1 MSGKPN
7 LILDIAGVIA
17 TNFSPIFWEVLS
29 SKFDATY
36 DDLIKFRKDIREEL
50 WTGNI
55 EEQEFW
61 DRLLK
66 KFPTIDVV
74 YAKSSLITT
83 IKPLP
88 TLDQIPIWSNYS
100 KIHLLSNHRIEWVKH
115 IIDPVQD
122 YISSITISGDVGYCK
137 PQVDIFLTVN
147 SNLDNNQDVLF
158 VDDQEKNLIV
168 ARNLGWSTLLADVEG
183 EWTNKVT
190 QLLYSY

>member
-1 MSGKPN
+1 MDGKPN

-17 TNFSPIFWEVLS
+17 TNFSPIYWLDLS
-29 SKFDATY
+29 SKFDASY
-36 DDLIKFRKDIREEL
+36 DDLLKFRKDIREEL
-50 WTGNI
+50 WTGKI
-55 EEQEFW
+55 EEKEFW

-74 YAKSSLITT
+74 YARSKLLTT

-88 TLDQIPIWSNYS
+88 TLNQIPIWSKYA

-122 YISSITISGDVGYCK
+122 YIRSITISGDVGYCK
-137 PQVDIFLTVN
+137 PQVDIYIKVN
-147 SNLDNNQDVLF
+147 SNLDNKQNILF

-168 ARNLGWSTLLADVEG
+168 ARNLGWSTLLADGEG
-183 EWTNKVT
+183 EWTKKVT
-190 QLLYSY
+190 QRLYSY

>member
-1 MSGKPN
+1 MIGKPN

-17 TNFSPIFWEVLS
+17 TNFSPIFWKDLS
-29 SKFDATY
+29 SKFNASY

-50 WTGNI
+50 WTGKI

-66 KFPTIDVV
+66 KFPTIDIA
-74 YAKSSLITT
+74 YARSKLLTT

-88 TLDQIPIWSNYS
+88 TLEQIPIWSKS
-100 KIHLLSNHRIEWVKH
+100 AKIHLLSNHRIEWVKH

-122 YISSITISGDVGYCK
+122 YIRSITISGDVGFCK
-137 PQVDIFLTVN
+137 PQLDIYIRVN
-147 SNLDNNQDVLF
+147 SILDNKKNVLF

-168 ARNLGWSTLLADVEG
+168 ARNLGWTTLLADKEG
-183 EWTNKVT
+183 KWIKEVT
-190 QLLYSY
+190 QRLFSY